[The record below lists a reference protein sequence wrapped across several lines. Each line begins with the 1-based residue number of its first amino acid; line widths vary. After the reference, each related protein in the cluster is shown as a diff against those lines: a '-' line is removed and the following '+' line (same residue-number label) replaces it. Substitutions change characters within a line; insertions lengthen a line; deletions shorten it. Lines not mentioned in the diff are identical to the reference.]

1 MLNFNGGQGVKTY
14 RRNPTQRVLFI
25 TTSAVFFLMS
35 IPYLTTQKYLLAM
48 GQLFF
53 GLMWLTIFLLSKRP
67 YVILDKE
74 KMDVYHNLIWP
85 REYLLSNLVIEKEL
99 PKTIRFSIN
108 GSGFFLYKNDFA
120 ANDLERFREAI
131 MEKVRKG

>member
-1 MLNFNGGQGVKTY
+1 METY

-35 IPYLTTQKYLLAM
+35 IPYLTTQKYLSAM
-48 GQLFF
+48 GQLFI

-74 KMDVYHNLIWP
+74 KMVVYHNLIWP
-85 REYLLSNLVIEKEL
+85 KEYLLSNLAIEAEL
-99 PKTIRFSIN
+99 PKTIRFSNN
-108 GSGFFLYKNDFA
+108 GGGFFLYKSGFA
-120 ANDLERFREAI
+120 ENDLERFREDILA
-131 MEKVRKG
+131 KLRKG

>member
-1 MLNFNGGQGVKTY
+1 METY

-35 IPYLTTQKYLLAM
+35 IPYLTTQKYLSAM
-48 GQLFF
+48 GQLFI

-85 REYLLSNLVIEKEL
+85 REYLLSNLAIEKEL